1 MVITRIS
8 YNKEN
13 NILITG
19 SKGKSVKIW
28 KIPEFWYDQKFE
40 EYENVVLTKIN
51 NELRKKKI
59 KMEQIMQGN
68 DVNYE
73 SEQSE
78 NEEDLNGWNYD
89 SDENIDLDNINA
101 PPSE

>member
-1 MVITRIS
+1 
-8 YNKEN
+8 
-13 NILITG
+13 
-19 SKGKSVKIW
+19 
-28 KIPEFWYDQKFE
+28 
-40 EYENVVLTKIN
+40 VLTKIN

-59 KMEQIMQGN
+59 KMEQIMHGN

-89 SDENIDLDNINA
+89 GEEENIDLDNINA

>member
-1 MVITRIS
+1 
-8 YNKEN
+8 
-13 NILITG
+13 
-19 SKGKSVKIW
+19 
-28 KIPEFWYDQKFE
+28 
-40 EYENVVLTKIN
+40 
-51 NELRKKKI
+51 
-59 KMEQIMQGN
+59 MQGN